1 MGSDKS
7 HFTVS
12 VIARDKVTKTVST
25 VSFEER
31 KGEPKREIE
40 PRSSDYQPKALP
52 LSHTGSCIDQSV
64 AVRTPLFMDC
74 LRVLIIIAGNA
85 PPVHAWVQIDLLIE
99 SL

>member
-12 VIARDKVTKTVST
+12 VIARNKVTKTVST
-25 VSFEER
+25 VSFEE

-40 PRSSDYQPKALP
+40 PRSSDYQPKVLP
-52 LSHTGSCIDQSV
+52 LSHTGSCIDQPV

-85 PPVHAWVQIDLLIE
+85 SPVHAWVQIDLLIE